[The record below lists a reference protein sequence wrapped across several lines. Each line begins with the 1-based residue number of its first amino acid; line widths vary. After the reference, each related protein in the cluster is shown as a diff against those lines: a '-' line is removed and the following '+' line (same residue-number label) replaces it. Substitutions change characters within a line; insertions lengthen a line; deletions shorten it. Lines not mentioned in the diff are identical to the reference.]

1 MVSTRVVLG
10 ASLLLAAAE
19 MGAAFVGSTGA
30 GLSGAARAASMGGR
44 ACGRSRAPWGMVLA
58 AGSGKKSAV
67 KKALQKATGAL
78 TVSVEFA
85 KAGDKELSD
94 LELTTLSMQLR
105 KFKAASVWTA
115 DVELL
120 ARVAAEQKSAKGNFP
135 GPCPVVFNGNSADL
149 EAAAAAGAGAV
160 VLGAGDQDKAESAS
174 KLGLDVIWAIDS
186 AEEAGP
192 LVDAGLG
199 GTFLL
204 KSSEALD
211 LVGSLPKVRQ
221 GHDLRDDDACMME
234 CAQS

>member
-1 MVSTRVVLG
+1 MRRGGGS
-10 ASLLLAAAE
+10 AAA
-19 MGAAFVGSTGA
+19 
-30 GLSGAARAASMGGR
+30 
-44 ACGRSRAPWGMVLA
+44 
-58 AGSGKKSAV
+58 
-67 KKALQKATGAL
+67 
-78 TVSVEFA
+78 
-85 KAGDKELSD
+85 GDMRRVAN
-94 LELTTLSMQLR
+94 LELFHEKVEARLGELR
-105 KFKAASVWTA
+105 KFKAASVWTG

-211 LVGSLPKVRQ
+211 LVGLLPKVRQ